1 MTMTDTRGQELAT
14 QQPAALA
21 IRRGQNFWDDKQ
33 RAALAVLGI
42 KSASN
47 GELAVFFHYCQR
59 TGLDPFSRQIYM
71 IARREKQDGQWVEK
85 QTIQVGID
93 GFRVIRDR
101 IADRAGLD
109 VEYEDTIWYDA
120 DGQPHDVWL
129 SPEPPVACRVV
140 VIKGGR
146 RFPGVVR
153 TAAYAAVNKD
163 GEMVAQWRTQP
174 DHMIEKCAEAFALRR
189 AFPNDLGGLYI
200 DDEMQPSPGLQVVE
214 SRRLSAAD
222 LPARAQAAETGAG
235 GVEGSPPAPATV
247 PGPAET
253 AARGG
258 SGETSVSP
266 AGPGADPAQAASP
279 ASVTQE
285 KRRPLSKTLLG
296 NVKGAMIGLPLGSHK
311 DAYDAV
317 SALIGRQ
324 VATTEELRPE
334 EAEQLLKVIDAELE
348 AAQGDTEQAA
358 EGIWVRVKALLGAEG
373 VPDDGV

>member
-71 IARREKQDGQWVEK
+71 IPRREKQDGQWVEK

-146 RFPGVVR
+146 RFPGGVR
-153 TAAYAAVNKD
+153 PAACAAVNKD

-222 LPARAQAAETGAG
+222 LPARAQAAETGGGGVGGVAPGGLSAAARPARAQAAETGAG
-235 GVEGSPPAPATV
+235 GVEGSPPA
-247 PGPAET
+247 
-253 AARGG
+253 
-258 SGETSVSP
+258 
-266 AGPGADPAQAASP
+266 
-279 ASVTQE
+279 
-285 KRRPLSKTLLG
+285 
-296 NVKGAMIGLPLGSHK
+296 
-311 DAYDAV
+311 
-317 SALIGRQ
+317 
-324 VATTEELRPE
+324 
-334 EAEQLLKVIDAELE
+334 
-348 AAQGDTEQAA
+348 
-358 EGIWVRVKALLGAEG
+358 
-373 VPDDGV
+373 